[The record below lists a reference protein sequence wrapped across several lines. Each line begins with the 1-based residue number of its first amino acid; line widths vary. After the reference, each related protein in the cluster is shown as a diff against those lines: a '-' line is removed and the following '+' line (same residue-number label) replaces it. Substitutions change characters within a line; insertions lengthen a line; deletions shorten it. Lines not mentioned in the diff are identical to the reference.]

1 MGWPT
6 MTRESADAKAARLLA
21 SGALRVTWV
30 DDERVDATCQGTD
43 TTWALGY
50 RRGGWFC
57 GCPAHAHGA
66 RCSHIDALQRVTVR
80 PSRQPLTAS
89 RLLDEQREA
98 SRVRAGTTR
107 RSA

>member
-1 MGWPT
+1 

-21 SGALRVTWV
+21 SGALKVI
-30 DDERVDATCQGTD
+30 RVDAEAIDATCIGTD
-43 TTWALGY
+43 TVWSLGY

-66 RCSHIDALQRVTVR
+66 RCSHIDALQRVTRR
-80 PSRQPLTAS
+80 PERQHAGLTAE
-89 RLLDEQREA
+89 RFREAQREA
-98 SRVRAGTTR
+98 TATRNGAR